1 MRQVQRDY
9 EKRIKDI
16 ERQREQLLDEMDG
29 REKELLVR
37 VEGLEEERRGLERQ
51 LKKTSSQHDY
61 LVDANAILSSENERY
76 LLL

>member
-1 MRQVQRDY
+1 
-9 EKRIKDI
+9 
-16 ERQREQLLDEMDG
+16 MDG

-61 LVDANAILSSENERY
+61 LVDANTILSSENERY